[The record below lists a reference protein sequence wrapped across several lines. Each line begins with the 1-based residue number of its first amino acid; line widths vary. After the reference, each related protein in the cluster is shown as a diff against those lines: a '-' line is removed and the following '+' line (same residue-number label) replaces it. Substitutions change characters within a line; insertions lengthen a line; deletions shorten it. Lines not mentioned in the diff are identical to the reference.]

1 MAPSWCSDCDDTLGS
16 LRGGVQNF
24 VIRTTPASPSG
35 PSINRNFC
43 SSTTAEQRQVAEHH
57 KWTHRRYRAPQRCI
71 DRVLPMSM
79 PYRAM
84 HSNSWASITLR
95 QRHLKPY
102 APTLG
107 PLNRCT
113 ESDNGQSQHRVL
125 PSVYCFKHALL
136 LGVSHISV
144 IHTRLSSDYKASFF
158 NVPHW
163 QSMWEICSHR
173 PLSQHQ
179 QQQLKNT
186 SWSVSKCTIRHT
198 DSTVCGVLF
207 QHSIVSCSFL
217 REGFAHHP
225 KVSQQVACLFRCP

>member
-1 MAPSWCSDCDDTLGS
+1 M
-16 LRGGVQNF
+16 QNF
-24 VIRTTPASPSG
+24 VIRTTPASASG

-43 SSTTAEQRQVAEHH
+43 SSTTAEQPQVAEED
-57 KWTHRRYRAPQRCI
+57 KWTHRRYWAPQRCI
-71 DRVLPMSM
+71 HSVVPMSM

-125 PSVYCFKHALL
+125 PSACCFKPALL
-136 LGVSHISV
+136 QQLSQDRQQTQQASQSSIRACHQI
-144 IHTRLSSDYKASFF
+144 TRPPFF
-158 NVPHW
+158 NAQHW
-163 QSMWEICSHR
+163 QSMWNICSHR

-186 SWSVSKCTIRHT
+186 SWSVSKCTIRHVAT
-198 DSTVCGVLF
+198 SQGQEDPTRQRSSCQVLF
-207 QHSIVSCSFL
+207 VSY
-217 REGFAHHP
+217 
-225 KVSQQVACLFRCP
+225 QQVRCHKNVNMHQDLRVC